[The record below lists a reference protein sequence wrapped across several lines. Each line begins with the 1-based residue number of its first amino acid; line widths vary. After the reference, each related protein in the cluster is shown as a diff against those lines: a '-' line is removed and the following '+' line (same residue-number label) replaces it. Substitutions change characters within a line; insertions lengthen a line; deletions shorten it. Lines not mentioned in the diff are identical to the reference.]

1 MSSCQMP
8 NRWQKLPTTEGDDV
22 KPKSPGAIRGFFV
35 FAGGRSNA
43 LGRLSRA
50 LMARQVAL

>member
-22 KPKSPGAIRGFFV
+22 KPESPGAIRGFFV